1 MISVTNG
8 EASLDEVSELLPSWK
23 RHLRAAS
30 STCALPSVHRI
41 VGRERLSATRIN
53 PLHS

>member
-23 RHLRAAS
+23 RHLRAALFNLRPPQCS
-30 STCALPSVHRI
+30 PDCRT
-41 VGRERLSATRIN
+41 
-53 PLHS
+53 